1 MSADLTFTKQ
11 IDKVTTSCRKLC
23 GWVMRTFR
31 TRNPKVMVTIWKSLL
46 QSKLDYCSQLWSPHL
61 ASDINRLEDVQ
72 RKYTAKIQGMETL
85 NYRERLR
92 ILKMNSQERRRDRY
106 AVIFIWK
113 VAMGL
118 VEGYPMEFTA
128 ATNRRGRECRVQN
141 VVRNAPSPVKKAREN
156 SLAVKGAKMFNLLPS
171 HIRNITSEKVDV
183 FKSSLDFFLKSVP
196 DEPTIEGEGRSAPT
210 N

>member
-1 MSADLTFTKQ
+1 MKTQ
-11 IDKVTTSCRKLC
+11 
-23 GWVMRTFR
+23 
-31 TRNPKVMVTIWKSLL
+31 
-46 QSKLDYCSQLWSPHL
+46 
-61 ASDINRLEDVQ
+61 
-72 RKYTAKIQGMETL
+72 
-85 NYRERLR
+85 NYRERLSF
-92 ILKMNSQERRRDRY
+92 LKMNSQERRRDRY

-118 VEGYPMEFTA
+118 VEGYPLEFTPT
-128 ATNRRGRECRVQN
+128 TNRRGRECRIKSVVQSS
-141 VVRNAPSPVKKAREN
+141 PSQVKKAREN

-210 N
+210 NCLLHQVPQLQFVY